1 MIEMEETRERLISSS
16 TRLPRRISGRYV
28 GRMGPLIAYQYL
40 KPKPEPLPRTT
51 EEEVRVCEV
60 EMRRDIEEQAE
71 VGAIPRQPVIPAFY
85 RFSVSVDTNDGRED
99 PLEVISGNV
108 FVGSVFPLRAIRRM
122 QFIAEIQKRQV
133 SGNSTILT
141 ATGVDLLVPI
151 SGGLRGSVKLTNLL
165 MIIDTANRNA
175 RLLFF
180 NEGYRYAT
188 QVLSCRYYSRYF
200 REVEI
205 ELDREKDSWL
215 ATTFDTWSLTAR
227 PPDLPQEILSVDDV
241 YEKAGIGLTIS
252 PFPNEVSPPPGATW
266 SNLELHDSMESHWLR
281 YRDVAQW
288 KMWGF
293 SGKLHEMGSG
303 LGGIMFDWHLGRSR
317 QGFAL
322 FSDSTMHKA
331 AWSRLRND
339 VEAKRMFFYN
349 IIHESGHAFNLLHS
363 WQKALLTPW
372 DPGLQNRPN
381 SRSFM
386 NYPHRFPG
394 PYLDDFFEGFYWKFD
409 REELLFMRHAPMDYV
424 IMGGREFGQE
434 HGIALDF
441 QAGSEDGLQLILK
454 PKEYYEYLEPIRVEV
469 ELHNPV
475 EYSLSVEHTL
485 DLNWW
490 NLQFVIT
497 SPNGDQHTYYPL
509 VRYCGIPKR
518 TSVEPGETVEET
530 VFLTFGKEGYYFK
543 EPGEYVIQA
552 HYTDGLGNTVIS
564 RPVNLRVAPPTDPQI
579 VQVAPAYL
587 TEEVGR
593 VVHFGGSRVLT
604 DANKVLEQ
612 IATTIDPQSN
622 LARFA
627 SAILG
632 KPLVQDHK
640 VVTSEKGKP
649 LKLVPAE
656 PKEGI
661 RWLNQALSGGEKAFE
676 FERLGDR
683 YASSLIDHM
692 VDGLVAAK
700 QEKDA
705 TEKLKKHIKI
715 LQKRKAPEDLI
726 HGTEEKLRKLT
737 KV

>member
-1 MIEMEETRERLISSS
+1 MIEIEEIGEELTAS
-16 TRLPRRISGRYV
+16 TPLPMRVSGRYT
-28 GRMGPLIAYQYL
+28 GGMGPLVASQKFKL
-40 KPKPEPLPRTT
+40 RPRPLLPRTT
-51 EEEVRVCEV
+51 EEIAGVSEV
-60 EMRRDIEEQAE
+60 EVSLDIEDEAE
-71 VGAIPRQPVIPAFY
+71 EGAIPRKPVIPY
-85 RFSVSVDTNDGRED
+85 RYLLSVSVDTNDGRED
-99 PLEVISGNV
+99 PLEVISGDV
-108 FVGSVFPLRAIRRM
+108 FVGSAFPSRAVRRVH
-122 QFIAEIQKRQV
+122 FIAEIQKRQV
-133 SGNSTILT
+133 SGNSTILS
-141 ATGVDLLVPI
+141 ARGIDLLVPI
-151 SGGLRGSVKLTNLL
+151 RGGLRGSVKLNSLQ
-165 MIIDTANRNA
+165 MIIDTTSRNA
-175 RLLFF
+175 RLQFF
-180 NEGYRYAT
+180 NKRYAT
-188 QVLSCRYYSRYF
+188 QVLSCRYRSRYF

-205 ELDREKDSWL
+205 ELDREKDAWL
-215 ATTFDTWSLTAR
+215 ATTFDTWSLPAR

-241 YEKAGIGLTIS
+241 YEKAGIGLMIS
-252 PFPNEVSPPPGATW
+252 PFPDEVSLPPGGTW
-266 SNLELHDSMESHWLR
+266 SNRELHDSMEIHWSR

-303 LGGIMFDWHLGRSR
+303 LGGIMFDWNLGRSR

-322 FSDSTMHKA
+322 FSDSSMHQA

-363 WQKALLTPW
+363 WQKALLAPW

-409 REELLFMRHAPMDYV
+409 REELLFMRHAPVDYV

-434 HGIALDF
+434 HGISLDF
-441 QAGSEDGLQLILK
+441 QAGIQDGLQLILK
-454 PKEYYEYLEPIRVEV
+454 PREYYEYLEPIAVEV
-469 ELHNPV
+469 ELHNPM
-475 EYSLSVEHTL
+475 EYTFTVEHVL

-490 NLQFVIT
+490 NLQFVVT

-509 VRYCGIPKR
+509 AHYCGIPKG
-518 TSVEPGETVEET
+518 TSVEPGKSVEET

-552 HYTDGLGNTVIS
+552 HYTDDLGNMVIS
-564 RPVNLRVAPPTDPQI
+564 RPVSLRVAPPTDPQI
-579 VQVAPAYL
+579 AQLAPAYL

-593 VVHFGGSRVLT
+593 VVHFGGSRILT

-612 IATTIDPQSN
+612 IATIDPQSN
-622 LARFA
+622 LGRFA

-632 KPLVQDHK
+632 KPLVQGHK

-649 LKLVPAE
+649 LKLISAE

-661 RWLNQALSGGEKAFE
+661 KWLDQALSEGEKA

-692 VDGLVAAK
+692 ADGLVTAK

-705 TEKLKKHIKI
+705 MEKLKENIEI
-715 LQKRKAPEDLI
+715 LQKRKSPEDLI
-726 HGTEEKLRKLT
+726 HSTEEKLRKLT